1 MKATVN
7 KWNALF
13 YRWFCSTNAKDIGI
27 MYLVFA
33 RWSGVI
39 ATTMS
44 LLIRM
49 ELSSTGPG
57 VLAGNGQLYNVLI
70 TAHGLLMLFF
80 VVMPALMGGFGNW
93 LVPVMIGAPDMAFP
107 RMNNISFWVLPS
119 SMVLLLL
126 SALVEQGPGVGWTA
140 YPPLSSALSHSGA
153 SVDLAIFSL
162 HVAGVG
168 SILGSINFQV
178 TVANMRAQGMTLYRL
193 PLFVWALCFISI
205 LLIGSLPVFA
215 AGLTMLLTDRNFNT
229 SFFQPAGG
237 GDVVQYQH
245 QFWFFGHP
253 EVYVLIMPAFGIV
266 SHVLSFFARKPV
278 FGYVGMV
285 NAMGAIAVQGFLVW
299 AHHMYTVGLDVDTR
313 AYFTSATMIIAVPT
327 GIKIFSWLRTLYGGS
342 LWLTTPMLFAQGF
355 LVLFTIGGLTG
366 IVLANAGVD
375 VALHD
380 TYYVV
385 AHFHYVQSMGAVF
398 GIFAAFYF
406 WISKQTGCQYPEHHG
421 QAHFFLFFQGV
432 NQTFFPQHFQGQAG
446 MPRRYLD
453 YPDAF
458 LGWNILSSYGSYLSA
473 LSFVYFFYIVYLT
486 LAYGPKCRNN
496 PWSSDDKQDVRGG
509 LEWVLPSPPAFHT
522 FGDQLPVIR
531 PTPQLVSVEYES
543 IFKFS

>member
-1 MKATVN
+1 MDKLMNNFQTI
-7 KWNALF
+7 F
-13 YRWFCSTNAKDIGI
+13 TRWFCSTNAKDIGI
-27 MYLVFA
+27 MYLVFSA
-33 RWSGVI
+33 WCGII
-39 ATTMS
+39 ATAMS
-44 LLIRM
+44 MLIRM
-49 ELSSTGPG
+49 ELSSPGPG
-57 VLAGNGQLYNVLI
+57 ILAGNGQLYNVII

-119 SMVLLLL
+119 SLTLLLL
-126 SALVEQGPGVGWTA
+126 SSLVEQGAGVGWTA
-140 YPPLSSALSHSGA
+140 YPPLSSVLSHSGA
-153 SVDLAIFSL
+153 SVDLAILSL

-168 SILGSINFQV
+168 SILGSINFLV

-193 PLFVWALCFISI
+193 PLFVWALCFVSI

-229 SFFQPAGG
+229 SFFLPAGG
-237 GDVVQYQH
+237 GDVVLYQH
-245 QFWFFGHP
+245 LFWFFGHP
-253 EVYVLIMPAFGIV
+253 EVYVLILPAFGIV
-266 SHVLSFFARKPV
+266 SHVISFFARKPV

-285 NAMGAIAVQGFLVW
+285 NAMGAIAILGFLVW
-299 AHHMYTVGLDVDTR
+299 AHHMFAVGLDVDTR

-327 GIKIFSWLRTLYGGS
+327 GIKIFSWLATLYGGS
-342 LWLTTPMLFAQGF
+342 LWLTTPMMFALGF

-385 AHFHYVQSMGAVF
+385 AHFHYVLSMGAIF

-406 WISKQTGCQYPEHHG
+406 WVGKMTGCMYPEAHG
-421 QAHFFLFFQGV
+421 QAHFWLFFIGV
-432 NQTFFPQHFQGQAG
+432 NLTFFPMHFLGLAG

-458 LGWNILSSYGSYLSA
+458 VGWNVVASFGSYLSA
-473 LSFVYFFYIVYLT
+473 ISFIYFFYIVYCT
-486 LAYGPKCRNN
+486 LANGPKCANN
-496 PWSSDDKQDVRGG
+496 PWADMEDAEVSGG
-509 LEWVLPSPPAFHT
+509 LEWMLPSPPAYHT
-522 FGDQLPVIR
+522 FGDMLPVIR
-531 PTPQLVSVEYES
+531 PTPISGNLAHS
-543 IFKFS
+543 IHFIM